1 MNRPTRTDKQ
11 WNKGAVLVIG
21 TAALVM
27 IVPMIGM
34 AIDTGIIY
42 TTKTKLQSSV
52 DGAALAAARALN
64 LGQTAAQQETS
75 AKLNARNWF
84 DANFGTNYFGSQN
97 TVFADPVIQDTNLAV
112 RNVTVTASTQVPTY
126 FMKWFG
132 FSNTPLSATGWAQ
145 RRDMVMMMVL
155 DRSGSMQ
162 TNGGCTPMKNAALSF
177 IQKFTPGRDRIG
189 MVTFSDTALLVKP
202 VLNFDTALPPLIN
215 GITCTGNTNTP
226 QAVSLGYNE
235 LYAQQLPGALNV
247 LMVMTDGLPN
257 SITMNLVANGQN
269 SFRTDYASAPLQ
281 PPTPVVTQIGSCQQ
295 TTGNT
300 ALRSGGNM
308 VTSPRRWQPQS
319 SAPGFAPSPAP
330 AGWTTLFTDPLSLT
344 APVGVLGTGD
354 GTTDRIWGMRYFASN
369 TNAQLWTGTYYSNTQ
384 APNCGFGTGG
394 SSGSTDQRAQNNLLN
409 QVDTLPLVDAYGVAL
424 TPGYRSVITTNVG
437 GNVRVS
443 LRSLAGN
450 QSQLTAQVQNVAFNA
465 SDNAATRARTNNF
478 LPAYV
483 FTIGFTSS
491 VNHVLLQ
498 RMANDPNGDQF
509 NTPPEYTAIAN
520 IPSQPE
526 GMYVYAPGTA
536 QLGPAFD
543 RIAAMVLRLNR

>member
-1 MNRPTRTDKQ
+1 MRQQLRKRD
-11 WNKGAVLVIG
+11 KGAILVIG

-34 AIDTGIIY
+34 AIDTGIVFV
-42 TTKTKLQSSV
+42 TKTKLQSSV

-84 DANFGTNYFGSQN
+84 DANFGSSFFGSQN
-97 TVFADPVIQDTNLAV
+97 TVFAEPIIQDTNLAV
-112 RNVTVTASTQVPTY
+112 RNVTVSATTEVPTY

-132 FSNTPLSATGWAQ
+132 FPNTRLAATGWAQ

-162 TNGGCTPMKNAALSF
+162 ANGGCTPMKNAAASF

-189 MVTFSDTALLVKP
+189 IITFSDTALVIRP
-202 VLNFDTALPPLIN
+202 VTNFDTVLPPLIN
-215 GITCTGNTNTP
+215 AISCVGNTNTS

-257 SITMNLVANGQN
+257 SMTMNLIANNQN
-269 SFRTDYASAPLQ
+269 SFRTDYASSPLT
-281 PPTPVVTQIGSCQQ
+281 PPSPTIAQVGDCRA
-295 TTGNT
+295 GNGT

-308 VTSPRRWQPQS
+308 ITNPRRWQPAS
-319 SAPGFAPSPAP
+319 SAPNFITGPTPP
-330 AGWTTLFTDPLSLT
+330 GWETLFVNPMQVT
-344 APVGVLGTGD
+344 APIGVIGTGD
-354 GTTDRIWGMRYFASN
+354 TSTARIWGMRYFASN
-369 TNAQLWTGTYYSNTQ
+369 TNSQLWTGTFYSNTD
-384 APNCGFGTGG
+384 APDCDFGTGG
-394 SSGSTDQRAQNNLLN
+394 SSGTTDQRAQNNLLN
-409 QVDTLPLVDAYGVAL
+409 QVDTLPTVDAYGVNVI
-424 TPGYRSVITTNVG
+424 PGYRPITTVTVS
-437 GNVRVS
+437 GNTRVA
-443 LRSLAGN
+443 LRSLASN
-450 QSQLTAQVQNVAFNA
+450 QSNLTAQVQNVAFNL
-465 SDNAATRARTNNF
+465 SDNAATRARTNNR

-483 FTIGFTSS
+483 FTIGFTAD
-491 VNHVLLQ
+491 VDHTLLQ

-509 NTPPEYTAIAN
+509 NTPPQYSAIPN

>member
-1 MNRPTRTDKQ
+1 MNRPTRTDKKM
-11 WNKGAVLVIG
+11 NKGAVLVIG

-64 LGQTAAQQETS
+64 LGQTAAEQETS

-84 DANFGTNYFGSQN
+84 DANFGAQYFGSQN
-97 TVFADPVIQDTNLAV
+97 TVFADPIIQDTNLAV

-132 FSNTPLSATGWAQ
+132 FAHTPLSATGWAQ

-162 TNGGCTPMKNAALSF
+162 TNGGCAPMRNAALSF

-189 MVTFSDTALLVKP
+189 MVTFSDTALVVRP
-202 VLNFDTALPPLIN
+202 VTNFDTVLPPLIN
-215 GITCTGNTNTP
+215 GISCTGNTNTS
-226 QAVSLGYNE
+226 QATALGYYE

-257 SITMNLVANGQN
+257 STTINLVAGGQS
-269 SFRTDYASAPLQ
+269 SFRTDFGSTQSAIGNNRA
-281 PPTPVVTQIGSCQQ
+281 VGSCQSSL
-295 TTGNT
+295 NT
-300 ALRSGGNM
+300 QLRAGGNM
-308 VTSPRRWQPQS
+308 VLNPRRWQQPS
-319 SAPGFAPSPAP
+319 TAPGFVLSPQPS
-330 AGWTTLFTDPLSLT
+330 GWEVLFTNPLNT
-344 APVGVLGTGD
+344 VAPIGVIGTGD
-354 GTTDRIWGMRYFASN
+354 ATTDWIFGPRYFASN
-369 TNAQLWTGTYYSNTQ
+369 NSSQLWSGTPYNDTATQ

-394 SSGSTDQRAQNNLLN
+394 TGGSGTVERGHWNLIN
-409 QVDTLPLVDAYGVAL
+409 QIDTLPLVDAYGVGL
-424 TPGYRSVITTNVG
+424 QGYRAPTTVTVAG
-437 GNVRVS
+437 QTRIAF
-443 LRSLAGN
+443 RSLAGN
-450 QSQLTAQVQNVAFNA
+450 RTNLTRQVQNIAFNA
-465 SDNAATRARTNNF
+465 SDNAAMLARTNNR

-483 FTIGFTSS
+483 FTIGFTNA

-498 RMANDPNGDQF
+498 RMSNDPNGDQF
-509 NTPPEYTAIAN
+509 NSPPEYTAIAN
-520 IPSQPE
+520 IPAQPE

>member
-1 MNRPTRTDKQ
+1 MNKPARTAKK

-21 TAALVM
+21 TASLVM

-34 AIDTGIIY
+34 AIDTGIVY

-64 LGQTAAQQETS
+64 LGQTAAEQETS

-84 DANFGTNYFGSQN
+84 DANFGAQYFGSQN
-97 TVFADPVIQDTNLAV
+97 TVFAEPIIQDTNLAV

-132 FSNTPLSATGWAQ
+132 FAHTPLSATGWAQ

-257 SITMNLVANGQN
+257 SITLNLIANGQD
-269 SFRTDYASAPLQ
+269 SFRTDFGTAVRQ
-281 PPTPVVTQIGSCQQ
+281 PPSPVIAAVGDCHDVN
-295 TTGNT
+295 GT
-300 ALRSGGNM
+300 ALNAGGNM
-308 VTSPRRWQPQS
+308 VNSPRRWQPAS
-319 SAPGFAPSPAP
+319 SAPNFLPSGAPP
-330 AGWTTLFTDPLSLT
+330 GWETLFANPMAVT
-344 APVGVLGTGD
+344 APIGVVGTGD
-354 GTTDRIWGMRYFASN
+354 GTTDQIWGLRYFASN
-369 TNAQLWTGTYYSNTQ
+369 TNAQLWTGTYPGNTN
-384 APNCGFGTGG
+384 APNCDFGTSG
-394 SSGSTDQRAQNNLLN
+394 SSGNSGQRAQNNLLN
-409 QVDTLPLVDAYGVAL
+409 QVSTLPTVDAYGVNL
-424 TPGYRSVITTNVG
+424 LPGYRMVQTVQVG
-437 GNVRVS
+437 GNTRVS
-443 LRSLAGN
+443 LLGLAGT
-450 QSQLTAQVQNVAFNA
+450 QSQLTAQIQNIAFNT
-465 SDNAATRARTNNF
+465 SDNAATRARTNNR

-483 FTIGFTSS
+483 FTIGFTDA

-498 RMANDPNGDQF
+498 RMSNDPNGDQF
-509 NTPPEYTAIAN
+509 NSPPEYTAIAN
-520 IPSQPE
+520 IPAQPE

>member
-1 MNRPTRTDKQ
+1 MNRPTRTDKKL
-11 WNKGAVLVIG
+11 NKGAVLVIG
-21 TAALVM
+21 TASLVM

-64 LGQTAAQQETS
+64 LGQTAAEQETS

-84 DANFGTNYFGSQN
+84 DANFGTQYFGSQN
-97 TVFADPVIQDTNLAV
+97 TVFADPIIQDTNLAV

-132 FSNTPLSATGWAQ
+132 FANTPLSATGWAQ

-202 VLNFDTALPPLIN
+202 VLNFDTVLPPLIN

-257 SITMNLVANGQN
+257 SITLNLIANGQN
-269 SFRTDYASAPLQ
+269 SFRTDYGTAVRT
-281 PPTPVVTQIGSCQQ
+281 PPSPAIALVGDCQN
-295 TTGNT
+295 GAGT
-300 ALRSGGNM
+300 ALRSGGDM
-308 VTSPRRWQPQS
+308 VASPRRWQPAS
-319 SAPGFAPSPAP
+319 SAPNFLPSPAP
-330 AGWTTLFTDPLSLT
+330 SGWEVLFLNPMNVT
-344 APVGVLGTGD
+344 APIGVIGTGD
-354 GTTDRIWGMRYFASN
+354 GTTDQIWGMRYFASN
-369 TNAQLWTGTYYSNTQ
+369 TNAQLWTGTYPGNTN
-384 APNCGFGTGG
+384 APNCDFGTGG
-394 SSGSTDQRAQNNLLN
+394 SSGNTGQRAQNNLLN
-409 QVDTLPLVDAYGVAL
+409 QVSTLPTVDAYGVNL
-424 TPGYRSVITTNVG
+424 TPGYRPVTTTTVA
-437 GNVRVS
+437 GNTRVS
-443 LRSLAGN
+443 LLGLAGT
-450 QSQLTAQVQNVAFNA
+450 QSQLTAQIQNIAFNTT
-465 SDNAATRARTNNF
+465 DNAATRARTNNR

-483 FTIGFTSS
+483 FTIGFTDA

-498 RMANDPNGDQF
+498 RMSNDPNGDQF
-509 NTPPEYTAIAN
+509 NSPPEYTAIAN
-520 IPSQPE
+520 IPAQPE